1 MTCSRLHALSSVPAN
16 GKQGI
21 ESCVRALCQRLARA
35 DHESVSRLHTRIWLH
50 ICARWSRIGIK
61 PFIRTWQVIVQYV
74 ISRHGDTMRNVA
86 VLRFVQSS
94 KLPAEQHGGACRAT
108 QAHTFEVESIL
119 NIKRRYTCTCCHRHC
134 SCALSSSRMPFGFL
148 ASTTLLAR
156 AIQRSLSFTFVK
168 LRANAILRATCQSL
182 RAGERLAA
190 GK

>member
-1 MTCSRLHALSSVPAN
+1 
-16 GKQGI
+16 
-21 ESCVRALCQRLARA
+21 VRALCQRLARA

-86 VLRFVQSS
+86 VLRFVQCR
-94 KLPAEQHGGACRAT
+94 KLHHRVYRVYRGLLTVCGRHRLRRPAEQHGGACRAT